1 MKLLSQELRIQLS
14 KDGAH
19 TSNEERGRSLISNN
33 SIYKAKYVLCPM
45 VTFARGEERKRGRR
59 VRKSGAGSGSRY
71 DFKQDDRED
80 LGGRWF

>member
-1 MKLLSQELRIQLS
+1 
-14 KDGAH
+14 
-19 TSNEERGRSLISNN
+19 
-33 SIYKAKYVLCPM
+33 M